1 MAELKQKAGSVE
13 KLKKE
18 IYNLHNSL
26 IQEKMQVQALSEELE
41 NPINVHRWRK
51 LEGTDPDTFEM
62 LQKIHAL
69 QKRLI
74 KKTEEVLDKGK
85 DLNQKEKQIG
95 ELKLM
100 LARQP
105 GPETADAIEVY
116 QKNLSE
122 KGKQMKA
129 MGAELDMYQNQV
141 NIHMF

>member
-1 MAELKQKAGSVE
+1 MNI
-13 KLKKE
+13 KL
-18 IYNLHNSL
+18 N
-26 IQEKMQVQALSEELE
+26 
-41 NPINVHRWRK
+41 R
-51 LEGTDPDTFEM
+51 
-62 LQKIHAL
+62 
-69 QKRLI
+69 
-74 KKTEEVLDKGK
+74 K

-129 MGAELDMYQNQV
+129 MGAELNMYQTQV
-141 NIHMF
+141 NLF